1 MERFFSALSAGNATT
16 MVLVTTEL
24 LGFYTISTMLL
35 LRWVWGD
42 AVGHDCTSP
51 LVAWTSQAA
60 GFLHE
65 QHTML
70 LLWWVAK

>member
-35 LRWVWGD
+35 LRWGSAAND
-42 AVGHDCTSP
+42 GSM
-51 LVAWTSQAA
+51 LQA
-60 GFLHE
+60 GC
-65 QHTML
+65 L
-70 LLWWVAK
+70 LLAAAERLGLQPAEH